1 MPDLDRFYRERAD
14 KAAILA
20 IAPLSSESGLR
31 DVFMSK
37 GYQFPVLF
45 DDGSLGDALNVRYVP
60 ALYVID
66 ADGNLVDR
74 QVGGT
79 DFAQLDQLAD
89 DLIGG

>member
-14 KAAILA
+14 KAAVLA
-20 IAPLSSESGLR
+20 VAPFSSEGGLR

-37 GYQFPVLF
+37 GYQFPLLF
-45 DDGSLGDALNVRYVP
+45 DEGSLGDALNVRYVP
-60 ALYVID
+60 ALFVVD

-74 QVGGT
+74 SVGGVT
-79 DFAQLDQLAD
+79 FDQLDQLAD